1 VSATAGDVV
10 FSADV
15 DAYFYA
21 LDAVTGESLWHI
33 ALGGPVHASP
43 MTFAVN
49 GQQYVTMTIGNVVYT
64 FGLDQ

>member
-1 VSATAGDVV
+1 MSRPQHTQV
-10 FSADV
+10 FRADV
-15 DAYFYA
+15 DGYFYA